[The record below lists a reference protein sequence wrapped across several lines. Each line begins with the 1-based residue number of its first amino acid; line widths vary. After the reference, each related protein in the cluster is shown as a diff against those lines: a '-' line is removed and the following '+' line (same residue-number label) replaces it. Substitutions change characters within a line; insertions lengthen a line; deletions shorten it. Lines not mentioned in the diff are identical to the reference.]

1 MKCLTVTAILLL
13 LVQQAGA
20 LAGGA
25 KTVFLKAEIEV
36 SGPALALAD
45 FLPEDAPAS
54 LRDRLSSI
62 RMGRAP
68 LPNSRRLLMRE
79 EIQRH
84 LQQVPDLS
92 EEIRIPAQ
100 ITVSRSSRIVAA
112 SEIHEAIVAALQ
124 AQGVNSSKWPSVQEV
139 RVSAPLL
146 ATTDKSGLIVES
158 IEPDG
163 ARRLTR
169 FRMLLSNEELT
180 VPFYATVH
188 RLVNAENQPLE
199 KNLRAQ
205 TAGAASRKN
214 AGSARKT
221 PILVRPGSSATLLVE
236 AGPLR
241 ITTTVVPLQSGSQ
254 GQQILVRN
262 PETRGTLRATVI
274 APNLLKQSLLNE
286 VSE

>member
-1 MKCLTVTAILLL
+1 
-13 LVQQAGA
+13 
-20 LAGGA
+20 
-25 KTVFLKAEIEV
+25 
-36 SGPALALAD
+36 
-45 FLPEDAPAS
+45 
-54 LRDRLSSI
+54 
-62 RMGRAP
+62 
-68 LPNSRRLLMRE
+68 
-79 EIQRH
+79 
-84 LQQVPDLS
+84 
-92 EEIRIPAQ
+92 
-100 ITVSRSSRIVAA
+100 
-112 SEIHEAIVAALQ
+112 
-124 AQGVNSSKWPSVQEV
+124 
-139 RVSAPLL
+139 
-146 ATTDKSGLIVES
+146 
-158 IEPDG
+158 
-163 ARRLTR
+163 
-169 FRMLLSNEELT
+169 
-180 VPFYATVH
+180 
-188 RLVNAENQPLE
+188 LE